1 MSSVVIDY
9 VPLLNSFFS
18 TLSDLDFEIEMLR
31 LQTQLR
37 LPQQRPNNSTDRYPK
52 HSSQKQKGFQTRNF
66 EKEWILVGYIRKNI
80 RMKHAN

>member
-37 LPQQRPNNSTDRYPK
+37 LPQQIPNSLTDRYPK
-52 HSSQKQKGFQTRNF
+52 HSNQKQMGFQTGNF
-66 EKEWILVGYIRKNI
+66 IKEYISVVYSIK
-80 RMKHAN
+80 